1 MHPHGGVFS
10 FLAVG
15 YINIYNNT
23 SWCGQHLRCVP
34 GGGNDQPVA
43 GGGDMTWE
51 QIALSPNTVLTD
63 QVDK

>member
-1 MHPHGGVFS
+1 M
-10 FLAVG
+10 
-15 YINIYNNT
+15 YNNT